1 MQGVSYAR
9 PRTGIINYGLSVYWL
24 FYAAI
29 TGIFFKLHFINLK
42 YTDDP
47 VYNAKWDVHSYGLS
61 RLIGNELKLHD
72 PVMITLLVVGVVVGL
87 VVLFQRH
94 SNILMRLA
102 GIFMIVGTVAPLLP
116 PYTENILPKM
126 FVSMILVTFASGLAT
141 VLVAT
146 HTTDPL

>member
-1 MQGVSYAR
+1 M
-9 PRTGIINYGLSVYWL
+9 
-24 FYAAI
+24 
-29 TGIFFKLHFINLK
+29 
-42 YTDDP
+42 
-47 VYNAKWDVHSYGLS
+47 YNAKWDVHSYGLS

-72 PVMITLLVVGVVVGL
+72 PAMITLLVVGVVVGL

-102 GIFMIVGTVAPLLP
+102 GIFMIVGTVTPLLP

-146 HTTDPL
+146 HTIDPL